1 MKRYV
6 YISLFALVSALTA
19 CSSLDESGVADT
31 VVPADGRT
39 IRMHTTIGDYTRME
53 VPSDNKTEWA
63 EGDAIFFL
71 VDDGDGEKGIKA
83 VYDGSEW
90 SFGEWYKDGGMPIF
104 NTAGGKVSFAMYG
117 DNLNLSTMRPSNL
130 NPSKTSLQTLT
141 NYAGRK
147 VGDLLFTST
156 GTYTVD
162 QHGVVDIFLNL
173 TRPMAKIHIS
183 GAYIG
188 AMQIR
193 NHIEGTMPGGVDN
206 AGGTNANYNK
216 SRSMTLQQ
224 IVRYQPSTQTFRD
237 ASSGNNLGG
246 TANMVYEARPD
257 DPQIVDAVYYGNMEP
272 DDNGD
277 ITIVMCANARTYPGI
292 ENNANLGQNGQ
303 LAYWRKFPGKT
314 INPGDNIYIYG
325 PMSEEEGHL
334 WTSQGVKGE

>member
-19 CSSLDESGVADT
+19 CSSQDESGVADA

-90 SFGEWYKDGGMPIF
+90 SFGEWYKDGGMPVF

-141 NYAGRK
+141 NYTSGK

-216 SRSMTLQQ
+216 SRSMALQQ
-224 IVRYQPSTQTFRD
+224 IIRYQPSSQTFRD
-237 ASSGNNLGG
+237 AISGNNLGG

-334 WTSQGVKGE
+334 WTAQGVKGE

>member
-1 MKRYV
+1 
-6 YISLFALVSALTA
+6 
-19 CSSLDESGVADT
+19 
-31 VVPADGRT
+31 
-39 IRMHTTIGDYTRME
+39 
-53 VPSDNKTEWA
+53 
-63 EGDAIFFL
+63 
-71 VDDGDGEKGIKA
+71 
-83 VYDGSEW
+83 
-90 SFGEWYKDGGMPIF
+90 
-104 NTAGGKVSFAMYG
+104 
-117 DNLNLSTMRPSNL
+117 
-130 NPSKTSLQTLT
+130 
-141 NYAGRK
+141 
-147 VGDLLFTST
+147 
-156 GTYTVD
+156 
-162 QHGVVDIFLNL
+162 
-173 TRPMAKIHIS
+173 MAKIHIS

-193 NHIEGTMPGGVDN
+193 NQIEGTMPGGVDN

-292 ENNANLGQNGQ
+292 ANNANLGENGQ